1 MWRPEH
7 SPAVVVVAPAPES
20 FAKAHPIDLDG
31 LLPVA
36 WSVDAEDGRHVVI
49 DDAEGCHRL
58 WLVNDAHTHGSTFLI
73 PFDDDFSARLH
84 SLQRL
89 HRRLSGK
96 RAGPL
101 LRSLQ
106 LSPLQRARL
115 VLQVRALDGE
125 QNGASRREIAAVL
138 LDSSA
143 QTIPAIEWK
152 NAALRKKVNR
162 IVASAIALMNGG
174 YLTLLRGDPARAK
187 RFRRR

>member
-1 MWRPEH
+1 L
-7 SPAVVVVAPAPES
+7 
-20 FAKAHPIDLDG
+20 PIAASIGTD
-31 LLPVA
+31 
-36 WSVDAEDGRHVVI
+36 DGRHVLV
-49 DDAEGCHRL
+49 DDPDGRHRV
-58 WLVNDAHTHGSTFLI
+58 WLVEDVHAHGSAFLI
-73 PFDDDFSARLH
+73 PFGDDFGARLH
-84 SLQRL
+84 SLQRF
-89 HRRLSGK
+89 HRRLTGN

-125 QNGASRREIAAVL
+125 QNGASRREIAAAL
-138 LDSSA
+138 LDTSA
-143 QTIPAIEWK
+143 RTIPAIEWK

>member
-1 MWRPEH
+1 M
-7 SPAVVVVAPAPES
+7 AQAPKGSRA
-20 FAKAHPIDLDG
+20 AHPIDLDA

-36 WSVDAEDGRHVVI
+36 ASIDTDDGRHLLI
-49 DDAEGCHRL
+49 DDPDGRHRL
-58 WLVNDAHTHGSTFLI
+58 WLVGGVPSLGNAFLL
-73 PFDDDFSARLH
+73 PFDGDFGARLH

-89 HRRLSGK
+89 QRRLAGK
-96 RAGPL
+96 RAGLP

-106 LSPLQRARL
+106 LSPPQRARL
-115 VLQVRALDGE
+115 ALQLRALDGE
-125 QNGASRREIAAVL
+125 QDGASRREIAAVL

-162 IVASAIALMNGG
+162 VVASAIALMNGG

>member
-1 MWRPEH
+1 LPF
-7 SPAVVVVAPAPES
+7 VAG
-20 FAKAHPIDLDG
+20 IDTD
-31 LLPVA
+31 
-36 WSVDAEDGRHVVI
+36 DGRHI
-49 DDAEGCHRL
+49 LADDRDGRHRV
-58 WLVNDAHTHGSTFLI
+58 WLVEDVHAQGSAFLI
-73 PFDDDFSARLH
+73 PFDDDFGARLH

-89 HRRLSGK
+89 YRRLTGR
-96 RAGPL
+96 RAGPP

-115 VLQVRALDGE
+115 TLQVRALDGE
-125 QNGASRREIAAVL
+125 QDGASRREIAAVL
-138 LDSSA
+138 LDA
-143 QTIPAIEWK
+143 EARTIPAIEWK

>member
-1 MWRPEH
+1 MA
-7 SPAVVVVAPAPES
+7 S
-20 FAKAHPIDLDG
+20 DD
-31 LLPVA
+31 
-36 WSVDAEDGRHVVI
+36 VDDGRHLLI
-49 DDAEGCHRL
+49 DDPDGPHRL
-58 WLVNDAHTHGSTFLI
+58 WLVEDIHARGNAFLI
-73 PFDDDFSARLH
+73 PFDNDFGTRLH

-89 HRRLSGK
+89 HRRLTGK
-96 RAGPL
+96 RAGPP

-115 VLQVRALDGE
+115 ALQVRALDGE
-125 QNGASRREIAAVL
+125 QAGASRREIASAL
-138 LDSSA
+138 LDPSA
-143 QTIPAIEWK
+143 RTIPAIEWK

>member
-1 MWRPEH
+1 M
-7 SPAVVVVAPAPES
+7 
-20 FAKAHPIDLDG
+20 
-31 LLPVA
+31 PVA
-36 WSVDAEDGRHVVI
+36 ASIDADDGRHLLI
-49 DDAEGCHRL
+49 DDPDGRHRL
-58 WLVNDAHTHGSTFLI
+58 WFVGGAPTHGSAFLL
-73 PFDDDFSARLH
+73 PFDGDFGARLH
-84 SLQRL
+84 SLQRF
-89 HRRLSGK
+89 HRRLAGN

-106 LSPLQRARL
+106 LSSLQRARL
-115 VLQVRALDGE
+115 ALQVRALDGE

-162 IVASAIALMNGG
+162 IVASAIGLMNGG